1 MLIGNGCGANGNDRT
16 MRVVMAFIVHV
27 NGRSMKAVL
36 CKSPDSHGVAF
47 HGWQA
52 EVKLHR
58 QGKRFLRQR
67 LLEKG

>member
-1 MLIGNGCGANGNDRT
+1 
-16 MRVVMAFIVHV
+16 MAFIVHI

-52 EVKLHR
+52 EVKL
-58 QGKRFLRQR
+58 QTGQKVFEAKVAGKRMKILKLVKEMCYAR
-67 LLEKG
+67 